1 MEKIL
6 LVLMYIEQVL
16 EFIVG
21 TLLHNIVDYFIVTF
35 SIIIML
41 DDVDTFKA
49 IENVKKKNIH
59 NKVEE
64 RNETFEAITTT
75 KGHTDSKIQ
84 KRYNFVMIIGFFIL
98 LIEEYFIPNNSI
110 SKLLSVCAL
119 GVTIVVKRK
128 LNQNYDRLKRVKMK

>member
-41 DDVDTFKA
+41 DDGDTFKA
-49 IENVKKKNIH
+49 IENVKKKNIN

-98 LIEEYFIPNNSI
+98 LIEEYFIPNNII

>member
-41 DDVDTFKA
+41 DDGDTFKA
-49 IENVKKKNIH
+49 IENVKKKNIN

-75 KGHTDSKIQ
+75 KGQTQ
-84 KRYNFVMIIGFFIL
+84 KYKNVITL
-98 LIEEYFIPNNSI
+98 L
-110 SKLLSVCAL
+110 
-119 GVTIVVKRK
+119 
-128 LNQNYDRLKRVKMK
+128 